1 MSTDY
6 EKQVSEYWNSNVV
19 KHAFHKFEEYSP
31 EIIEEWKKLA
41 LIYAPSGN
49 EVLRAEYL
57 VEKFKEYG
65 IANAHIDTSGNAVA
79 LIDKGEGP
87 TVAILGTMDD
97 LATVA
102 DMVKTYD
109 KPIVEEDGKL
119 IGPGTHISATLSNI
133 LVLAKLFLLPEVHFK
148 GKVYLVGVVQEETGL
163 IGIKG
168 FLRDHPGEVDY
179 VIDIMAG
186 IGRMSYGG
194 IGIHWFKLH
203 FKGPKAHTLRGPGPN
218 VTKGVAKAVPRLF
231 AIPLP
236 ENSYLNISM
245 LGAGKV
251 FNHRGDDGWLSVDLR
266 SIENQVIAD
275 ITEKIKKIAN
285 EIASEEEL
293 EAWIEPV
300 VETPAGQIPGAR
312 DSPLVRVAEE
322 IVKVMGYEP
331 SLSNRG
337 SCNMNVGVA
346 QGVLSISTGG
356 DRGGAR
362 DSLESYA
369 NIEPVMQGAKWVF
382 LTTYILTNGVME
394 K

>member
-1 MSTDY
+1 MSPDY
-6 EKQVSEYWNSNVV
+6 EKQVSEYWNSSVV
-19 KHAFHKFEEYSP
+19 RHAFQKFDEYRP
-31 EIIEEWKKLA
+31 EIIDEWKKMA
-41 LIYAPSGN
+41 LIYAPSGK
-49 EVLRAEYL
+49 EVLRADYL
-57 VEKFKEYG
+57 VKKFKEYG
-65 IANAHIDTSGNAVA
+65 IANAHIDDSGNAVA
-79 LIDKGEGP
+79 LIDRGEGP

-102 DMVKTYD
+102 DLVKTYD
-109 KPIVEEDGKL
+109 KPILEEDGKL

-133 LVLAKLFLLPEVHFK
+133 LVLAKLLLLPEVQFK

-168 FLRDHPGEVDY
+168 FLRDHPGEIDY

-218 VTKGVAKAVPRLF
+218 VTKGVAKAVPRIF

-236 ENSYLNISM
+236 ENSFLNISM

-251 FNHRGDDGWLSVDLR
+251 FNHRSDDGWLSIDLR
-266 SIENQVIAD
+266 SIENHVINE
-275 ITEKIKKIAN
+275 IKEKIKKIAD
-285 EIASEEEL
+285 EVAAEEEL

-322 IVKVMGYEP
+322 VVKVMGYKP
-331 SLSNRG
+331 TLSNRG

-382 LTTYILTNGVME
+382 LTTYILTSGTKE
-394 K
+394 